1 MNERRDI
8 ESTIIASLLKKPE
21 LVEKLRVK
29 PYMFSYEDFRV
40 FMIYI
45 FENGKVDH
53 NEIFLETTK
62 NRNFLDF
69 DTIQKLYNSDFIGYG
84 VFERYQQYLLELFQI
99 SEANEVI
106 NEFKL
111 LPSIKTFET
120 MLTELNEVSMI
131 STSDET
137 STKQIVDEFVLEL
150 YSDEPKK

>member
-1 MNERRDI
+1 M
-8 ESTIIASLLKKPE
+8 AYLK
-21 LVEKLRVK
+21 
-29 PYMFSYEDFRV
+29 
-40 FMIYI
+40 
-45 FENGKVDH
+45 
-53 NEIFLETTK
+53 
-62 NRNFLDF
+62 
-69 DTIQKLYNSDFIGYG
+69 DTNNI
-84 VFERYQQYLLELFQI
+84 LLELFQI

>member
-1 MNERRDI
+1 
-8 ESTIIASLLKKPE
+8 
-21 LVEKLRVK
+21 
-29 PYMFSYEDFRV
+29 MFSYGDFRV
-40 FMIYI
+40 FMKYI

-111 LPSIKTFET
+111 SPSIKTFET

>member
-62 NRNFLDF
+62 NRNF
-69 DTIQKLYNSDFIGYG
+69 
-84 VFERYQQYLLELFQI
+84 
-99 SEANEVI
+99 
-106 NEFKL
+106 
-111 LPSIKTFET
+111 
-120 MLTELNEVSMI
+120 
-131 STSDET
+131 
-137 STKQIVDEFVLEL
+137 
-150 YSDEPKK
+150 